1 MIKASI
7 YKPITMLMVILTVVV
22 FGLYTYSMM
31 VVDLMPKFEVPV
43 VTATIIYQGANPE
56 EIESTIIKPL
66 EDQVELVDGID
77 YVQSICLEN
86 YGIIVAMFNMGVNVD
101 VAANDVRSKIDLASV
116 NFPDAVQAPIISKVD
131 INGAAIMAISFTG
144 PLNST
149 ELRQKVED
157 DIEPLFTAVSGVA
170 SVDVFGGTTRQ
181 ISIEVDKD
189 KLKDRNVD
197 IGTIMGLFGQSNIN
211 YPVGEVI
218 GKHKNTSVRTSGKF
232 KNLDEIRDMDIPTA
246 KGVIKLSEIA
256 VVKDT
261 VETVTSMSRFN
272 GQNSVSLDIKKRS
285 DANVVDVSKGVRK
298 RMAEIQKTLPEGFEL
313 HLVYDKSEA
322 VSESIDNV
330 IQNIIIA
337 IGLTSILL
345 LLFLGKFSTMIIA
358 ALTMP
363 ISVIGAFTL
372 MYFAGFGINM
382 MSLMALSSSVGLL
395 VTNSI
400 VVLENINNKL
410 NLGLDPKEAAYKGT
424 SEIMIAIMAS
434 TLTNVCVFVPIAFM
448 KSIAGIFF
456 RTFGLT
462 MVFATFV
469 SLLVTFTLT
478 PLMAAYL
485 FKGKKID
492 ENGNII
498 EGQRSIGEKL
508 FGIFPKVLNGIRFV
522 YLKTLSFCLSVPGV
536 LFQGAALIAGIFFVG
551 FLAKNFLTVEI
562 MPKQDQGMM
571 SVKVEMPVG
580 TNVETADSIARIIES
595 RVKDVPE
602 IVHYSVNVGGTS
614 SNGGAV
620 NQATMRVKL
629 LKDWEKK
636 KMPDWKGGHRGT
648 DQIVDSLRPYL
659 ANIPDAFIS
668 IKSTSA
674 SEMNNNSAG
683 DVVLEVNGLHRDS
696 VIKAAEILLDRVR
709 ETIEGVV
716 DVKMS
721 YEAGKPEIR
730 LIPNRQAIADYGLT
744 LQTVATYNYIAV
756 SGYEAGQYTD
766 DGEEYDVYVR
776 MMEKDRQS
784 HTDIEDLPILTPKG
798 YVSARDLFFIEDGA
812 GPTRIDRKR
821 KRTRVDVS
829 MNLLPGHTTGEIMG
843 KVGKLAESMKEEVPE
858 GITFSFGAQADM
870 QNDMVAEF
878 KVAILMAIILT
889 YILLVA
895 LLESFAQPFVIMTT
909 VPMGAIGVILALV
922 LTGKAL
928 SMIALMAIVM
938 LIGVVVNNA
947 ILLLDEANRLLRSG
961 AMGRRSAIMTA
972 GETKFQP
979 IVLATF
985 ASVVAQLPLAFA
997 LGGNVAAM
1005 TQPMGIASVGGLIV
1019 SAILTMY
1026 LVPTFFW
1033 LPNAI
1038 FHKAKKKAGNI
1049 KKNFQRH
1056 KA

>member
-31 VVDLMPKFEVPV
+31 VVDLMPKFDVPV
-43 VTATIIYQGANPE
+43 VTGTIIYPGANPE
-56 EIESTIIKPL
+56 EIETTIIKPI
-66 EDQVELVDGID
+66 EEQVELVDGID

-86 YGIIVAMFNMGVNVD
+86 YGIVVAMFNMGINVD
-101 VAANDVRSKIDLASV
+101 VAANDVRSKIELAAAD
-116 NFPDAVQAPIISKVD
+116 FPDAVEAPIISKVD

-157 DIEPLFTAVSGVA
+157 EIEPLFTSVPGVA
-170 SVDVFGGTTRQ
+170 SVDLFGGTTRQ
-181 ISIEVDKD
+181 ISIELDKD
-189 KLKDRNVD
+189 KMIDRNVD
-197 IGTIMGLFGQSNIN
+197 IATIMGIFGQANVN
-211 YPVGEVI
+211 NPVGEVI
-218 GKHKNTSVRTSGKF
+218 GKHKNTTVRTAGKF
-232 KNLDEIRDMDIPTA
+232 TSLDEMRDMDIPTA

-256 VVKDT
+256 DVKDT
-261 VETVTSMSRFN
+261 VETITSASRFN
-272 GQNSVSLDIKKRS
+272 GTNSVSLDIKKRS
-285 DANVVDVSKGVRK
+285 DANVVEVSRGVIK
-298 RMAEIQKTLPEGFEL
+298 RMNEIQKTLPEGFEL

-322 VSESIDNV
+322 VNEAIDNV

-337 IGLTSILL
+337 IGLTSVLL

-358 ALTMP
+358 AITMP

-400 VVLENINNKL
+400 VVLENINEKL
-410 NLGLDPKEAAYKGT
+410 KLGLDPKEAAYRGT
-424 SEIMIAIMAS
+424 SEIMVAIMAS

-485 FKGKKID
+485 FKGKKKD

-498 EGQRSIGEKL
+498 EEKP
-508 FGIFPKVLNGIRFV
+508 GIISRILGLFPKALNGIRFV
-522 YLKTLSFCLSVPGV
+522 YLKTLSFCLSIPGV
-536 LFQGAALIAGIFFVG
+536 LFQVVALVAGIFFVG
-551 FLAKNFLTVEI
+551 VLAKNFLTVEV
-562 MPKQDQGMM
+562 MPKQDQGMI
-571 SVKVEMPVG
+571 SVKLEMPVG
-580 TNVETADSIARIIES
+580 TNIETTDSVAHIIES
-595 RVKDVPE
+595 RIKDVPE
-602 IVHYSVNVGGTS
+602 IVHYSMNVGG
-614 SNGGAV
+614 SNGFTTV

-629 LKDWEKK
+629 LKDWE
-636 KMPDWKGGHRGT
+636 GRTRST
-648 DQIVDSLRPYL
+648 DDIVDSLRPYL
-659 ANIPDAFIS
+659 ADIPDAFIS

-674 SEMNNNSAG
+674 SEMSNNSAG
-683 DVVLEVNGLHRDS
+683 DVVLEVSGLHADS
-696 VIKAAEILLDRVR
+696 VVKASEIVMDKIK

-730 LIPNRQAIADYGLT
+730 LIPNRQALADYGVT
-744 LQTVATYNYIAV
+744 LKTVATYNYIAV
-756 SGYEAGQYTD
+756 SGYEAGQFTD

-776 MMEKDRQS
+776 MQEKDRQS
-784 HTDIEDLPILTPKG
+784 HSDIEALPIMTPKG
-798 YVSARDLFFIEDGA
+798 YVNASELFYIEDGA

-821 KRTRVDVS
+821 KMRRVDVS

-843 KVGKLAESMKEEVPE
+843 KVGALAAEMKDQVPE
-858 GITFSFGAQADM
+858 GISFGFGGNADM
-870 QNDMVAEF
+870 QNDMVDEF
-878 KVAILMAIILT
+878 KTAILMAIILT
-889 YILLVA
+889 YILLIA
-895 LLESFAQPFVIMTT
+895 LLESFAQPFIIMTT
-909 VPMGAIGVILALV
+909 IPMGAIGVV
-922 LTGKAL
+922 LSLIFTGKAL

-972 GETKFQP
+972 GKTKFQP

-1038 FHKAKKKAGNI
+1038 TSKVKKAAGKIKAKRNRSKE
-1049 KKNFQRH
+1049 
-1056 KA
+1056 

>member
-31 VVDLMPKFEVPV
+31 VVDLMPKFDVPV
-43 VTATIIYQGANPE
+43 VTATIIYQGASPE
-56 EIESTIIKPL
+56 EIESTIIKPI

-86 YGIIVAMFNMGVNVD
+86 YGILVAMFNMGVNVD

-116 NFPDAVQAPIISKVD
+116 NFPDAVQAPIIAKVD
-131 INGAAIMAISFTG
+131 INGAAIMSISFTG

-181 ISIEVDKD
+181 ISIEIDKD
-189 KLKDRNVD
+189 KMLDRNVD
-197 IGTIMGLFGQSNIN
+197 IATIMGLFGQSNIN
-211 YPVGEVI
+211 FPIGEVI

-232 KNLDEIRDMDIPTA
+232 QTLDEIRNMDIPTA

-261 VETVTSMSRFN
+261 IETITSASRFN

-285 DANVVDVSKGVRK
+285 DANVVKVSEGVIK
-298 RMAEIQKTLPEGFEL
+298 RMNEIQKTLPEGFEL

-337 IGLTSILL
+337 IALTAGLL

-400 VVLENINNKL
+400 VVLENINEKL
-410 NLGLDPKEAAYKGT
+410 KLGLEPKEAAYKGT
-424 SEIMIAIMAS
+424 SEIMVAIMAS

-485 FKGKKID
+485 FKGKKKD
-492 ENGNII
+492 EFGNII
-498 EGQRSIGEKL
+498 EEKPGIIASAL
-508 FGIFPKVLNGIRFV
+508 GIFPKALNGVRFV
-522 YLKTLSFCLSVPGV
+522 YLKTLSFCLSIPGV
-536 LFQGAALIAGIFFVG
+536 IFQVLALVGTIAVVG
-551 FLAKNFLTVEI
+551 FLAKNALTVEI
-562 MPKQDQGMM
+562 MPKQDQGMI
-571 SVKVEMPVG
+571 SVKLEMPVG
-580 TNVETADSIARIIES
+580 TNIETTDSIAQIIES
-595 RVKDVPE
+595 RIKGVPE
-602 IVHYSVNVGGTS
+602 IVHYSMNVGG
-614 SNGGAV
+614 SNGMTTV

-629 LKDWEKK
+629 LKDWE
-636 KMPDWKGGHRGT
+636 GRTRST

-659 ANIPDAFIS
+659 ADIPDAYIS
-668 IKSTSA
+668 IKSASA

-683 DVVLEVNGLHRDS
+683 DVVLEVNGLHADS
-696 VIKAAEILLDRVR
+696 VVKASNLIMDRIKDSISG
-709 ETIEGVV
+709 IV
-716 DVKMS
+716 DLKTS

-730 LIPNRQAIADYGLT
+730 LIPNRQALADYGVT

-756 SGYEAGQYTD
+756 SGYEAGQYTE

-784 HTDIEDLPILTPKG
+784 HTDIENLPIMTPKG
-798 YVSARDLFFIEDGA
+798 YLNASELFYIEDGA

-843 KVGKLAESMKEEVPE
+843 KVGALAESMKSELPE

-878 KVAILMAIILT
+878 KVAIIMAILLT
-889 YILLVA
+889 YILLIA
-895 LLESFAQPFVIMTT
+895 LLESFMQPFIIMMTI
-909 VPMGAIGVILALV
+909 PMGAIGVLLALV
-922 LTGKAL
+922 FTGKAL

-947 ILLLDEANRLLRSG
+947 ILLLDESNRLLRSG
-961 AMGRRSAIMTA
+961 AMGRRSAMMTA
-972 GETKFQP
+972 AKNKFQP

-985 ASVVAQLPLAFA
+985 ASIVAQLPLAFA

-1005 TQPMGIASVGGLIV
+1005 TQPMGIASVGGLLV

-1038 FHKAKKKAGNI
+1038 FHKAKKGASKI
-1049 KKNFQRH
+1049 KKRMNKH
-1056 KA
+1056 ATA

>member
-31 VVDLMPKFEVPV
+31 VVDLMPKFDVPV
-43 VTATIIYQGANPE
+43 VTATIIYQGASPE
-56 EIESTIIKPL
+56 EIESTIIKPI

-86 YGIIVAMFNMGVNVD
+86 YGILVAMFNMGVNVD

-116 NFPDAVQAPIISKVD
+116 NFPDAVQAPIIAKVD
-131 INGAAIMAISFTG
+131 INGAAIMSISFTG

-181 ISIEVDKD
+181 ISIEIDKD
-189 KLKDRNVD
+189 KMLDRNVD
-197 IGTIMGLFGQSNIN
+197 IATIMGLFGQSNIN
-211 YPVGEVI
+211 FPIGEVI

-232 KNLDEIRDMDIPTA
+232 QTLDEIRNMDIPTA

-261 VETVTSMSRFN
+261 IETITSASRFN

-285 DANVVDVSKGVRK
+285 DANVVKVSEGVIK
-298 RMAEIQKTLPEGFEL
+298 RMNEIQKTLPEGFEL

-337 IGLTSILL
+337 IALTAGLL

-400 VVLENINNKL
+400 VVLENINEKL
-410 NLGLDPKEAAYKGT
+410 KLGLEPKEAAYKGT
-424 SEIMIAIMAS
+424 SEILVAIMAS

-485 FKGKKID
+485 FKGKKKD
-492 ENGNII
+492 EFGNII
-498 EGQRSIGEKL
+498 EEKPGIIASAL
-508 FGIFPKVLNGIRFV
+508 GIFPKALNGVRFV
-522 YLKTLSFCLSVPGV
+522 YLKTLSFCLSIPGV
-536 LFQGAALIAGIFFVG
+536 IFQVLALVGTIAVVG
-551 FLAKNFLTVEI
+551 FLAKNALTVEI
-562 MPKQDQGMM
+562 MPKQDQGMI
-571 SVKVEMPVG
+571 SVKLEMPVG
-580 TNVETADSIARIIES
+580 TNIETTDSIAQIIES
-595 RVKDVPE
+595 RIKGVPE
-602 IVHYSVNVGGTS
+602 IVHYSMNVGG
-614 SNGGAV
+614 SNGMTTV

-629 LKDWEKK
+629 LKDWE
-636 KMPDWKGGHRGT
+636 GRTRST

-659 ANIPDAFIS
+659 ADIPDAYIS
-668 IKSTSA
+668 IKSASA

-683 DVVLEVNGLHRDS
+683 DVVLEVNGLHADS
-696 VIKAAEILLDRVR
+696 VVKASNLIMDRIKDSISG
-709 ETIEGVV
+709 IV
-716 DVKMS
+716 DLKTS

-730 LIPNRQAIADYGLT
+730 LIPNRQALADYGVT

-756 SGYEAGQYTD
+756 SGYEAGQYTE

-784 HTDIEDLPILTPKG
+784 HTDIENLPIMTPKG
-798 YVSARDLFFIEDGA
+798 YLNASELFYIEDGA

-843 KVGKLAESMKEEVPE
+843 KVGALAESMKSELPE

-878 KVAILMAIILT
+878 KVAIIMAILLT
-889 YILLVA
+889 YILLIA
-895 LLESFAQPFVIMTT
+895 LLESFAQPFIIMMTI
-909 VPMGAIGVILALV
+909 PMGAIGVLLALV
-922 LTGKAL
+922 FTGKAL

-947 ILLLDEANRLLRSG
+947 ILLLDESNRLLRSG
-961 AMGRRSAIMTA
+961 AMGRRSAMMTA
-972 GETKFQP
+972 AKNKFQP

-985 ASVVAQLPLAFA
+985 ASIVAQLPLAFA

-1005 TQPMGIASVGGLIV
+1005 TQPMGIASVGGLLV

-1038 FHKAKKKAGNI
+1038 FHKAKKGASKI
-1049 KKNFQRH
+1049 RKKMNKH
-1056 KA
+1056 ATA

>member
-31 VVDLMPKFEVPV
+31 VVDLMPKFDVPV
-43 VTATIIYQGANPE
+43 VTGTIIYPGANPE
-56 EIESTIIKPL
+56 EIETTIIKPI
-66 EDQVELVDGID
+66 EEQVELVDGID

-86 YGIIVAMFNMGVNVD
+86 YGIVVAMFNMGINVD
-101 VAANDVRSKIDLASV
+101 VAANDVRSKIELAAAD
-116 NFPDAVQAPIISKVD
+116 FPDAVQAPIISKVD
-131 INGAAIMAISFTG
+131 INGAAIMSISFTG

-157 DIEPLFTAVSGVA
+157 EIEPLFTSVPGVA
-170 SVDVFGGTTRQ
+170 SVDLFGGTTRQ
-181 ISIEVDKD
+181 ISIELDKD
-189 KLKDRNVD
+189 KMIDRNVD
-197 IGTIMGLFGQSNIN
+197 IATIMGIFGQANVNNPI
-211 YPVGEVI
+211 GEVI
-218 GKHKNTSVRTSGKF
+218 GKHKNTTVRTAGKF
-232 KNLDEIRDMDIPTA
+232 TSLDEMRDLDIPTQT
-246 KGVIKLSEIA
+246 GVIKLSEIA
-256 VVKDT
+256 DVKDT
-261 VETVTSMSRFN
+261 IESITSASRFN
-272 GQNSVSLDIKKRS
+272 GTNSVSLDIKKRS
-285 DANVVDVSKGVRK
+285 DANVVEVSRGVLK
-298 RMAEIQKTLPEGFEL
+298 RMAQIQQTLPEGFEL

-322 VSESIDNV
+322 VNEAIDNV
-330 IQNIIIA
+330 IQNIVIA
-337 IGLTSILL
+337 IGLTAGLL
-345 LLFLGKFSTMIIA
+345 LLFLGKFSTMFIA

-400 VVLENINNKL
+400 VVLENINEKL
-410 NLGLDPKEAAYKGT
+410 KLGLDPKEAAYRGT
-424 SEIMIAIMAS
+424 SEIMVAIMAS

-485 FKGKKID
+485 FKGKKKD

-498 EGQRSIGEKL
+498 EEKPSIL
-508 FGIFPKVLNGIRFV
+508 DRILALFPKALNGIRFV

-536 LFQGAALIAGIFFVG
+536 IFQVVALGAGIFFVG
-551 FLAKNFLTVEI
+551 VLAKNFLTVEV
-562 MPKQDQGMM
+562 MPKQDQGMI
-571 SVKVEMPVG
+571 SVKLEMPVG
-580 TNVETADSIARIIES
+580 TNIETTDSVARIIEE
-595 RVKDVPE
+595 RVKGVPE
-602 IVHYSVNVGGTS
+602 IVHYSMNVGG
-614 SNGGAV
+614 SNGFTTV

-629 LKDWEKK
+629 LKDWE
-636 KMPDWKGGHRGT
+636 GRTRST

-674 SEMNNNSAG
+674 SEMQNNSAG
-683 DVVLEVNGLHRDS
+683 DVVLEVSGLHADS
-696 VIKAAEILLDRVR
+696 VVKASEIVMDKIK

-730 LIPNRQAIADYGLT
+730 LLPNRQALADYGIT
-744 LQTVATYNYIAV
+744 LKTAANYNYIAV

-784 HTDIEDLPILTPKG
+784 HVDIENLPILTPKG
-798 YVSARDLFFIEDGA
+798 YVNANELFFIEDGA

-821 KRTRVDVS
+821 KMRRVDVS

-843 KVGKLAESMKEEVPE
+843 KVGALAAEMKDQVPE
-858 GITFSFGAQADM
+858 GISFGFGGNADM
-870 QNDMVAEF
+870 QNDMVDEF
-878 KVAILMAIILT
+878 KTAILMAIILT
-889 YILLVA
+889 YILLIA
-895 LLESFAQPFVIMTT
+895 LLESFAQPFIIMTT
-909 VPMGAIGVILALV
+909 IPMGAIGVILSLIV
-922 LTGKAL
+922 TGKAL

>member
-31 VVDLMPKFEVPV
+31 VVDLMPKFDVPV
-43 VTATIIYQGANPE
+43 VTGTIIYPGANPE
-56 EIESTIIKPL
+56 EIETTIIKPI
-66 EDQVELVDGID
+66 EEQVELVDGID

-86 YGIIVAMFNMGVNVD
+86 YGIVVAMFNMGINVD
-101 VAANDVRSKIDLASV
+101 VAANDVRSKIELAAAD
-116 NFPDAVQAPIISKVD
+116 FPDAVEAPIISKVD

-157 DIEPLFTAVSGVA
+157 EIEPLFTSVPGVA
-170 SVDVFGGTTRQ
+170 SVDLFGGTTRQ
-181 ISIEVDKD
+181 ISIELDKD
-189 KLKDRNVD
+189 KMIDRNVD
-197 IGTIMGLFGQSNIN
+197 IATIMGIFGQANVN
-211 YPVGEVI
+211 NPVGEVI
-218 GKHKNTSVRTSGKF
+218 GKHKNTTVRTAGKF
-232 KNLDEIRDMDIPTA
+232 TSLDEMRDMDIPTA

-256 VVKDT
+256 NVKDT
-261 VETVTSMSRFN
+261 VETITSASRFN
-272 GQNSVSLDIKKRS
+272 GTNSVSLDIKKRS
-285 DANVVDVSKGVRK
+285 DANVVEVSRGVIK
-298 RMAEIQKTLPEGFEL
+298 RMNEIQKTLPEGFEL

-322 VSESIDNV
+322 VNEAIDNV

-337 IGLTSILL
+337 IGLTSVLL

-358 ALTMP
+358 AITMP

-400 VVLENINNKL
+400 VVLENINEKL
-410 NLGLDPKEAAYKGT
+410 KLGLDPKEAAYRGT
-424 SEIMIAIMAS
+424 SEIMVAIMAS

-485 FKGKKID
+485 FKGKKKD

-498 EGQRSIGEKL
+498 EEKP
-508 FGIFPKVLNGIRFV
+508 GIISRILGLFPKALNGIRFV
-522 YLKTLSFCLSVPGV
+522 YLKTLSFCLSIPGV
-536 LFQGAALIAGIFFVG
+536 LFQVVALVAGIFFVG
-551 FLAKNFLTVEI
+551 VLAKNFLTVEV
-562 MPKQDQGMM
+562 MPKQDQGMI
-571 SVKVEMPVG
+571 SVKLEMPVG
-580 TNVETADSIARIIES
+580 TNIETTDSVAHIIES
-595 RVKDVPE
+595 RIKDVPE
-602 IVHYSVNVGGTS
+602 IVHYSMNVGG
-614 SNGGAV
+614 SNGFTTV

-629 LKDWEKK
+629 LKDWE
-636 KMPDWKGGHRGT
+636 GRTRST
-648 DQIVDSLRPYL
+648 DDIVDSLRPYL
-659 ANIPDAFIS
+659 ADIPDAFIS

-674 SEMNNNSAG
+674 SEMQNNSAG
-683 DVVLEVNGLHRDS
+683 DVVLEVSGLHADS
-696 VIKAAEILLDRVR
+696 VVKASEIVMDKIK

-730 LIPNRQAIADYGLT
+730 LIPNRQALADYGVT
-744 LQTVATYNYIAV
+744 LKTVATYNYIAV
-756 SGYEAGQYTD
+756 SGYEAGQFTD

-776 MMEKDRQS
+776 MQEKDRQS
-784 HTDIEDLPILTPKG
+784 HSDIEALPIMTPKG
-798 YVSARDLFFIEDGA
+798 YVNASELFYIEDGA

-821 KRTRVDVS
+821 KMRRVDVS

-843 KVGKLAESMKEEVPE
+843 KIGKLTAEMKDQVPD
-858 GITFSFGAQADM
+858 GITFGFGGNADM
-870 QNDMVAEF
+870 QNDMVDEF
-878 KVAILMAIILT
+878 KTAILMAIILT
-889 YILLVA
+889 YILLIA
-895 LLESFAQPFVIMTT
+895 LLESFAQPFIIMTT
-909 VPMGAIGVILALV
+909 IPMGAIGVV
-922 LTGKAL
+922 LSLIFTGKAL

-972 GETKFQP
+972 GKTKFQP

-1038 FHKAKKKAGNI
+1038 TSKVKKAAGKI
-1049 KKNFQRH
+1049 KEKRNRS
-1056 KA
+1056 KE

>member
-31 VVDLMPKFEVPV
+31 VVDLMPKFDVPV

-56 EIESTIIKPL
+56 EIESTIIKPI

-86 YGIIVAMFNMGVNVD
+86 YGILVAMFNMGINVD

-116 NFPDAVQAPIISKVD
+116 NFPDAVQAPIIAKVD
-131 INGAAIMAISFTG
+131 INGAAIMSISFTG

-181 ISIEVDKD
+181 ISIELDKD
-189 KLKDRNVD
+189 KMLDRNVD
-197 IGTIMGLFGQSNIN
+197 IATIMGLFGQSNIN

-232 KNLDEIRDMDIPTA
+232 QSLDEIRNMDIPTA
-246 KGVIKLSEIA
+246 RGVIKLSEIA

-261 VETVTSMSRFN
+261 IETITSASRFN
-272 GQNSVSLDIKKRS
+272 GVNSVSLDIKKRS
-285 DANVVDVSKGVRK
+285 DANVVKVSEGVIK
-298 RMAEIQKTLPEGFEL
+298 RMNEIQKTLPEGFEL

-322 VSESIDNV
+322 VNESIQNV

-337 IGLTSILL
+337 ICLTAGLL
-345 LLFLGKFSTMIIA
+345 LLFLGKFSTMLIA

-400 VVLENINNKL
+400 VVLENINEKL
-410 NLGLDPKEAAYKGT
+410 KLGLDPKDAALKGT
-424 SEIMIAIMAS
+424 SEIMVAIMAS

-485 FKGKKID
+485 FKGVKKD

-498 EGQRSIGEKL
+498 EGHRSIGEKI
-508 FGIFPKVLNGIRFV
+508 FGIFPAFLNGVRFV
-522 YLKTLSFCLSVPGV
+522 YLKTLSFCLSIPGV
-536 LFQGAALIAGIFFVG
+536 IFQVAALVGTIMFVG

-562 MPKQDQGMM
+562 MPKQDQGMI
-571 SVKVEMPVG
+571 SVKLEMPVG
-580 TNVETADSIARIIES
+580 TNIETTDSVARIIES
-595 RVKDVPE
+595 RIKGVPE
-602 IVHYSVNVGGTS
+602 IVHYSMNVGG
-614 SNGGAV
+614 SNGFTTV

-629 LKDWEKK
+629 LKDWE
-636 KMPDWKGGHRGT
+636 GRTRST

-659 ANIPDAFIS
+659 ADIPDAYIS
-668 IKSTSA
+668 IKSASA

-683 DVVLEVNGLHRDS
+683 DVVLEVNGLHADS
-696 VIKAAEILLDRVR
+696 VIKASQLVMDRIKDN
-709 ETIEGVV
+709 IEGIV
-716 DVKMS
+716 DLKTS

-730 LIPNRQAIADYGLT
+730 LVPNRQALADYGVT

-756 SGYEAGQYTD
+756 SGYEAGQYTE

-776 MMEKDRQS
+776 MMGKDRQS
-784 HTDIEDLPILTPKG
+784 HTDIENLPILTPKG
-798 YVSARDLFFIEDGA
+798 YLNASELFYIEDGA

-829 MNLLPGHTTGEIMG
+829 MNLLPGHTTGEVMG
-843 KVGKLAESMKEEVPE
+843 KVGALAESMKGELPE
-858 GITFSFGAQADM
+858 GISFSFGAQADM

-878 KVAILMAIILT
+878 KTAIVMAILLT
-889 YILLVA
+889 YILLIA
-895 LLESFAQPFVIMTT
+895 LLESFAQPFIIMTT
-909 VPMGAIGVILALV
+909 IPMGAIGVLLSLV
-922 LTGKAL
+922 FTGKAL

-961 AMGRRSAIMTA
+961 SMGRRSAIMTA
-972 GETKFQP
+972 ARTKFQP
-979 IVLATF
+979 IVLATV

-1038 FHKAKKKAGNI
+1038 FHKAKKGVNKIKA
-1049 KKNFQRH
+1049 KRAAKTLQV
-1056 KA
+1056 

>member
-1 MIKASI
+1 
-7 YKPITMLMVILTVVV
+7 
-22 FGLYTYSMM
+22 
-31 VVDLMPKFEVPV
+31 
-43 VTATIIYQGANPE
+43 
-56 EIESTIIKPL
+56 
-66 EDQVELVDGID
+66 
-77 YVQSICLEN
+77 
-86 YGIIVAMFNMGVNVD
+86 
-101 VAANDVRSKIDLASV
+101 
-116 NFPDAVQAPIISKVD
+116 
-131 INGAAIMAISFTG
+131 
-144 PLNST
+144 
-149 ELRQKVED
+149 
-157 DIEPLFTAVSGVA
+157 
-170 SVDVFGGTTRQ
+170 
-181 ISIEVDKD
+181 
-189 KLKDRNVD
+189 
-197 IGTIMGLFGQSNIN
+197 
-211 YPVGEVI
+211 
-218 GKHKNTSVRTSGKF
+218 
-232 KNLDEIRDMDIPTA
+232 
-246 KGVIKLSEIA
+246 
-256 VVKDT
+256 
-261 VETVTSMSRFN
+261 
-272 GQNSVSLDIKKRS
+272 
-285 DANVVDVSKGVRK
+285 
-298 RMAEIQKTLPEGFEL
+298 
-313 HLVYDKSEA
+313 
-322 VSESIDNV
+322 
-330 IQNIIIA
+330 
-337 IGLTSILL
+337 
-345 LLFLGKFSTMIIA
+345 LFLGKFSTMIIA
-358 ALTMP
+358 AITMP

-424 SEIMIAIMAS
+424 SEIMVAIMAS

-492 ENGNII
+492 ENGNVI
-498 EGQRSIGEKL
+498 EGQRTIGEKI
-508 FGIFPKVLNGIRFV
+508 FGIFPKALNGIRFV

-536 LFQGAALIAGIFFVG
+536 LFQVAALVATIFFVG
-551 FLAKNFLTVEI
+551 AMAKNYLTVEV
-562 MPKQDQGMM
+562 MPKQDQGMIQ
-571 SVKVEMPVG
+571 VKLEMPVG
-580 TNVETADSIARIIES
+580 TNIETTDSIAHIIES
-595 RVKDVPE
+595 RIKDVPE
-602 IVHYSVNVGGTS
+602 IVHYSMNVGG
-614 SNGGAV
+614 SNGMTTT

-636 KMPDWKGGHRGT
+636 KMPDWKGGHRST
-648 DQIVDSLRPYL
+648 DEIVDSLRPYL
-659 ANIPDAFIS
+659 ADIPDAFIS

-674 SEMNNNSAG
+674 SETNNNSAG
-683 DVVLEVNGLHRDS
+683 DVVLEVSGLHKDS
-696 VIKAAEILLDRVR
+696 VVKAAEIVMDRIK
-709 ETIEGVV
+709 ETIDGIV

-730 LIPNRQAIADYGLT
+730 MIPNRQALADYGVT
-744 LQTVATYNYIAV
+744 LQTIATYNYIAV
-756 SGYEAGQYTD
+756 SGYEAGQYTEN
-766 DGEEYDVYVR
+766 GEEYDVYVR

-784 HTDIEDLPILTPKG
+784 HGDIEALPIMTQKG
-798 YVSARDLFFIEDGA
+798 YVNANELFFIEDGA

-843 KVGKLAESMKEEVPE
+843 KVGKLAESMKDEVPE
-858 GITFSFGAQADM
+858 GISFGFGGNADM

-878 KVAILMAIILT
+878 KTAILMAIILT
-889 YILLVA
+889 YILLIA

-909 VPMGAIGVILALV
+909 IPMGAIGVILSLI

-961 AMGRRSAIMTA
+961 AMGRRAAILTA
-972 GETKFQP
+972 GKTKFQP

-1019 SAILTMY
+1019 SAVLTMY

>member
-31 VVDLMPKFEVPV
+31 VVDLMPKFDVPV

-56 EIESTIIKPL
+56 EIESTIIKPI

-86 YGIIVAMFNMGVNVD
+86 YGILVAMFNMGVNVD

-116 NFPDAVQAPIISKVD
+116 NFPDAVQAPIIAKVD
-131 INGAAIMAISFTG
+131 INGAAIMSISFTG

-181 ISIEVDKD
+181 ISIEIDKD
-189 KLKDRNVD
+189 KMLDRNVD
-197 IGTIMGLFGQSNIN
+197 IATIMGLFGQSNIN
-211 YPVGEVI
+211 FPIGEVI

-232 KNLDEIRDMDIPTA
+232 QTLDEIRNMDIPTA

-261 VETVTSMSRFN
+261 IETITSASRFN

-285 DANVVDVSKGVRK
+285 DANVVKVSEGVIK
-298 RMAEIQKTLPEGFEL
+298 RMNEIQKTLPEGFEL

-337 IGLTSILL
+337 IALTAGLL

-400 VVLENINNKL
+400 VVLENINEKL
-410 NLGLDPKEAAYKGT
+410 KLGLEPKEAAYKGT
-424 SEIMIAIMAS
+424 SEIMVAIMAS

-485 FKGKKID
+485 FKGKKKD
-492 ENGNII
+492 EFGNII
-498 EGQRSIGEKL
+498 EEKPGIIASAL
-508 FGIFPKVLNGIRFV
+508 GIFPKILNGVRFV
-522 YLKTLSFCLSVPGV
+522 YLKTLSFCLSIPGV
-536 LFQGAALIAGIFFVG
+536 IFQVLALMGTIAVVG
-551 FLAKNFLTVEI
+551 FLAKNALTVEI
-562 MPKQDQGMM
+562 MPKQDQGMI
-571 SVKVEMPVG
+571 SVKLEMPVG
-580 TNVETADSIARIIES
+580 TNIETTDSIAQIIES
-595 RVKDVPE
+595 RIKGVPE
-602 IVHYSVNVGGTS
+602 IVHYSMNVGG
-614 SNGGAV
+614 SNGMTTV

-629 LKDWEKK
+629 LKDWE
-636 KMPDWKGGHRGT
+636 GRTRST

-659 ANIPDAFIS
+659 ADIPDAYIS
-668 IKSTSA
+668 IKSASA

-683 DVVLEVNGLHRDS
+683 DVVLEVNGLHADS
-696 VIKAAEILLDRVR
+696 VVKASNLIMDRIKDSISG
-709 ETIEGVV
+709 IV
-716 DVKMS
+716 DLKTS

-730 LIPNRQAIADYGLT
+730 LIPNRQALADYGVT

-756 SGYEAGQYTD
+756 SGYEAGQYTE

-784 HTDIEDLPILTPKG
+784 HTDIENLPIMTPKG
-798 YVSARDLFFIEDGA
+798 YLNASELFYIEDGA

-843 KVGKLAESMKEEVPE
+843 KVGALAESMKSELPE

-870 QNDMVAEF
+870 QNDMVDEF
-878 KVAILMAIILT
+878 KVAIIMAILLT
-889 YILLVA
+889 YILLIA
-895 LLESFAQPFVIMTT
+895 LLESFMQPFIIMMTI
-909 VPMGAIGVILALV
+909 PMGAIGVLLALV
-922 LTGKAL
+922 FTGKAL

-947 ILLLDEANRLLRSG
+947 ILLLDESNRLLRSG
-961 AMGRRSAIMTA
+961 AMGRRSAMMTA
-972 GETKFQP
+972 AKNKFQP

-985 ASVVAQLPLAFA
+985 ASIVAQLPLAFA

-1005 TQPMGIASVGGLIV
+1005 TQPMGIASVGGLLV

-1038 FHKAKKKAGNI
+1038 FHKAKKGASKI
-1049 KKNFQRH
+1049 KKKMNKH
-1056 KA
+1056 ATA

>member
-31 VVDLMPKFEVPV
+31 VVDLMPKFDVPV
-43 VTATIIYQGANPE
+43 VTGTIVYPGANPE
-56 EIESTIIKPL
+56 EIETTIIKPI
-66 EDQVELVDGID
+66 EEQVELVDGID

-86 YGIIVAMFNMGVNVD
+86 YGIVVAMFNMGINVD
-101 VAANDVRSKIDLASV
+101 VAANDVRSKIELAAAD
-116 NFPDAVQAPIISKVD
+116 FPDAVEAPIISKVD

-157 DIEPLFTAVSGVA
+157 EIEPLFTSVPGVA
-170 SVDVFGGTTRQ
+170 SVDLFGGTTRQ
-181 ISIEVDKD
+181 ISIELDKD
-189 KLKDRNVD
+189 KMIDRNVD
-197 IGTIMGLFGQSNIN
+197 IATIMGIFGQANVN
-211 YPVGEVI
+211 NPVGEVI
-218 GKHKNTSVRTSGKF
+218 GKHKNTTVRTAGKF
-232 KNLDEIRDMDIPTA
+232 TSLDEMRDMDIPTA

-256 VVKDT
+256 DVKDT
-261 VETVTSMSRFN
+261 VETITSASRFN
-272 GQNSVSLDIKKRS
+272 GTNSVSLDIKKRS
-285 DANVVDVSKGVRK
+285 DANVVEVSKGVIK
-298 RMAEIQKTLPEGFEL
+298 RMNEIQKTLPEGFEL

-322 VSESIDNV
+322 VNEAIDNV

-358 ALTMP
+358 AITMP

-400 VVLENINNKL
+400 VVLENINEKL
-410 NLGLDPKEAAYKGT
+410 KLGLDPKEAAYRGT
-424 SEIMIAIMAS
+424 SEIMVAIMAS

-485 FKGKKID
+485 FKGKKKD

-498 EGQRSIGEKL
+498 EEKP
-508 FGIFPKVLNGIRFV
+508 GIISRILGLFPKLLNGIRFI
-522 YLKTLSFCLSVPGV
+522 YLKTLSFCLSIPGV
-536 LFQGAALIAGIFFVG
+536 LFQVVALVAGIFFVG
-551 FLAKNFLTVEI
+551 ILAKNFLTVEV
-562 MPKQDQGMM
+562 MPKQDQGMI
-571 SVKVEMPVG
+571 SVKLEMPVG
-580 TNVETADSIARIIES
+580 TNIETTDSVARIIES
-595 RVKDVPE
+595 RIKDVPE
-602 IVHYSVNVGGTS
+602 IVHYSMNVGG
-614 SNGGAV
+614 SNGFTTV

-629 LKDWEKK
+629 LKDWE
-636 KMPDWKGGHRGT
+636 GRTRST

-659 ANIPDAFIS
+659 ADIPDAFIS

-674 SEMNNNSAG
+674 SEMSNNSAG
-683 DVVLEVNGLHRDS
+683 DVVLEVSGLHADS
-696 VIKAAEILLDRVR
+696 VVKASEIVMDKIKESIDG
-709 ETIEGVV
+709 IV

-730 LIPNRQAIADYGLT
+730 LIPNRQALADYGVT
-744 LQTVATYNYIAV
+744 LKTVATYNYIAV
-756 SGYEAGQYTD
+756 SGYEAGQFTD
-766 DGEEYDVYVR
+766 NGEEYDVYVR
-776 MMEKDRQS
+776 MQEKDRQS
-784 HTDIEDLPILTPKG
+784 HGDIEALPIMTPKG
-798 YVSARDLFFIEDGA
+798 YVNASELFYIEDGA

-821 KRTRVDVS
+821 KMRRVDVS

-843 KVGKLAESMKEEVPE
+843 KVGALAAEMKDQVPE
-858 GITFSFGAQADM
+858 GISFGFGGNADM
-870 QNDMVAEF
+870 QNEMVDEF
-878 KVAILMAIILT
+878 KAAILMAIILT
-889 YILLVA
+889 YILLIA
-895 LLESFAQPFVIMTT
+895 LLESFAQPFIIMTT
-909 VPMGAIGVILALV
+909 IPMGAIGVV
-922 LTGKAL
+922 LSLIFTGKAL

-972 GETKFQP
+972 GKTKFQP

-1038 FHKAKKKAGNI
+1038 TSKVKSKANKIIAKRRRSKE
-1049 KKNFQRH
+1049 
-1056 KA
+1056 

>member
-31 VVDLMPKFEVPV
+31 VVDLMPKFDVPV

-56 EIESTIIKPL
+56 EIESTIIKPI

-86 YGIIVAMFNMGVNVD
+86 YGILVAMFNMGVNVD

-116 NFPDAVQAPIISKVD
+116 NFPDAVQAPIIAKVD
-131 INGAAIMAISFTG
+131 INGAAIMSISFTG

-181 ISIEVDKD
+181 ISIELDKD
-189 KLKDRNVD
+189 KMLDRNVD
-197 IGTIMGLFGQSNIN
+197 IATIMGLFGQSNIN

-232 KNLDEIRDMDIPTA
+232 QSLDEIRNMDIPTA
-246 KGVIKLSEIA
+246 RGVIKLSEIA

-261 VETVTSMSRFN
+261 IETITSASRFN
-272 GQNSVSLDIKKRS
+272 GVNSVSLDIKKRS
-285 DANVVDVSKGVRK
+285 DANVVKVSEGVIK
-298 RMAEIQKTLPEGFEL
+298 RMNEIQKTLPEGFEL

-322 VSESIDNV
+322 VNESIQNV

-337 IGLTSILL
+337 ICLTAGLL
-345 LLFLGKFSTMIIA
+345 LLFLGKFSTMLIA

-400 VVLENINNKL
+400 VVLENINEKL
-410 NLGLDPKEAAYKGT
+410 KLGLDPKDAALKGT
-424 SEIMIAIMAS
+424 SEIMVAIMAS

-485 FKGKKID
+485 FKGVKKD

-498 EGQRSIGEKL
+498 EGHRSIGEKI
-508 FGIFPKVLNGIRFV
+508 FGIFPAFLNGVRFV
-522 YLKTLSFCLSVPGV
+522 YLKTLSFCLSIPGV
-536 LFQGAALIAGIFFVG
+536 IFQVAALVGTIMFVG

-562 MPKQDQGMM
+562 MPKQDQGMI
-571 SVKVEMPVG
+571 SVKLEMPVG
-580 TNVETADSIARIIES
+580 TNIETTDSVARIIES
-595 RVKDVPE
+595 RIKGVPE
-602 IVHYSVNVGGTS
+602 IVHYSMNVGG
-614 SNGGAV
+614 SNGFTTV

-629 LKDWEKK
+629 LKDWE
-636 KMPDWKGGHRGT
+636 GRTRST

-659 ANIPDAFIS
+659 ADIPDAYIS
-668 IKSTSA
+668 IKSASA

-683 DVVLEVNGLHRDS
+683 DVVLEVNGLHADS
-696 VIKAAEILLDRVR
+696 VIKASQLVMDRIKDEIDG
-709 ETIEGVV
+709 IV
-716 DVKMS
+716 DLKTS

-730 LIPNRQAIADYGLT
+730 LVPNRQALADYGVT

-756 SGYEAGQYTD
+756 SGYEAGQYTE

-784 HTDIEDLPILTPKG
+784 HTDIENLPILTPKG
-798 YVSARDLFFIEDGA
+798 YLNASELFYIEDGA

-829 MNLLPGHTTGEIMG
+829 MNLLPGHTTGEVMG
-843 KVGKLAESMKEEVPE
+843 KVGALAESMKGELPE
-858 GITFSFGAQADM
+858 GISFSFGAQADM

-878 KVAILMAIILT
+878 KTAILMAIILT
-889 YILLVA
+889 YILLIA
-895 LLESFAQPFVIMTT
+895 LLESFAQPFIIMTT
-909 VPMGAIGVILALV
+909 IPMGAIGVLLSLV
-922 LTGKAL
+922 FTGKAL

-961 AMGRRSAIMTA
+961 SMGRRSAIMTA
-972 GETKFQP
+972 AKTKFQP
-979 IVLATF
+979 IVLATV

-1033 LPNAI
+1033 LPNAL
-1038 FHKAKKKAGNI
+1038 FHKAGKGIKKIKKKMS
-1049 KKNFQRH
+1049 KN
-1056 KA
+1056 

>member
-1 MIKASI
+1 M
-7 YKPITMLMVILTVVV
+7 
-22 FGLYTYSMM
+22 
-31 VVDLMPKFEVPV
+31 
-43 VTATIIYQGANPE
+43 
-56 EIESTIIKPL
+56 
-66 EDQVELVDGID
+66 
-77 YVQSICLEN
+77 
-86 YGIIVAMFNMGVNVD
+86 
-101 VAANDVRSKIDLASV
+101 
-116 NFPDAVQAPIISKVD
+116 
-131 INGAAIMAISFTG
+131 
-144 PLNST
+144 
-149 ELRQKVED
+149 ED

-170 SVDVFGGTTRQ
+170 SVDIFGGTTRQ
-181 ISIEVDKD
+181 ISIEIDKD
-189 KLKDRNVD
+189 KMLDRNVD
-197 IGTIMGLFGQSNIN
+197 IATIMGLFGQSNVNFPI
-211 YPVGEVI
+211 GEVI

-232 KNLDEIRDMDIPTA
+232 QNLDEIRNMDIPTA

-261 VETVTSMSRFN
+261 IETITSASRFN
-272 GQNSVSLDIKKRS
+272 GVNSVSLDIKKRS
-285 DANVVDVSKGVRK
+285 DANVVKVSEGVIK
-298 RMAEIQKTLPEGFEL
+298 RMNEIQKTLPEGFEL

-337 IGLTSILL
+337 IALTAGLL
-345 LLFLGKFSTMIIA
+345 LLFLGKFSTMLIA

-400 VVLENINNKL
+400 VVLENINEKL
-410 NLGLDPKEAAYKGT
+410 KLGLEPKEAAYKGT
-424 SEIMIAIMAS
+424 SEIMVAIMAS

-485 FKGKKID
+485 FKGKKKD
-492 ENGNII
+492 EFGNII
-498 EGQRSIGEKL
+498 EEKPGIIASAL
-508 FGIFPKVLNGIRFV
+508 GIFPKILNGIRFI
-522 YLKTLSFCLSVPGV
+522 YLKTLSFCLSIPGV
-536 LFQGAALIAGIFFVG
+536 IFQVLALMGTIAVVG
-551 FLAKNFLTVEI
+551 FLAKNALTVEI
-562 MPKQDQGMM
+562 MPKQDQGMI
-571 SVKVEMPVG
+571 SVKLEMPVG
-580 TNVETADSIARIIES
+580 TNIETTDSIAQIIES
-595 RVKDVPE
+595 RIKGVPE
-602 IVHYSVNVGGTS
+602 IVHYSMNVGG
-614 SNGGAV
+614 SNGFTTV

-629 LKDWEKK
+629 LKDWE
-636 KMPDWKGGHRGT
+636 GRTRST

-659 ANIPDAFIS
+659 ADIPDAYIS
-668 IKSTSA
+668 IKSASA

-683 DVVLEVNGLHRDS
+683 DVVLEVNGLHADS
-696 VIKAAEILLDRVR
+696 VVKASNLIMDRIKDSISG
-709 ETIEGVV
+709 IV
-716 DVKMS
+716 DLKTS

-730 LIPNRQAIADYGLT
+730 LSPNRQALADYGVT

-756 SGYEAGQYTD
+756 SGYEAGQYTE

-784 HTDIEDLPILTPKG
+784 HTDIENLPIMTPKG
-798 YVSARDLFFIEDGA
+798 YLNASELFYIEDGA

-843 KVGKLAESMKEEVPE
+843 KVGALAASMKDELPE

-878 KVAILMAIILT
+878 KVAIVMAILLT
-889 YILLVA
+889 YILLIA
-895 LLESFAQPFVIMTT
+895 LLESFMQPFIIMMTI
-909 VPMGAIGVILALV
+909 PMGAIGVLLSLV
-922 LTGKAL
+922 FTGKAL

-947 ILLLDEANRLLRSG
+947 ILLLDESNRLLRSG
-961 AMGRRSAIMTA
+961 AMGRRSAMMTA
-972 GETKFQP
+972 AKNKFQP

-985 ASVVAQLPLAFA
+985 ASIVAQLPLAFA

-1005 TQPMGIASVGGLIV
+1005 TQPMGIASVGGLLV

-1038 FHKAKKKAGNI
+1038 FHKAKKGASKI
-1049 KKNFQRH
+1049 KKKMNKH
-1056 KA
+1056 ATA

>member
-31 VVDLMPKFEVPV
+31 VVDLMPKFDVPV
-43 VTATIIYQGANPE
+43 VTATIIYQGASPE
-56 EIESTIIKPL
+56 EIESTIIKPI

-86 YGIIVAMFNMGVNVD
+86 YGILVAMFNMGVNVD

-116 NFPDAVQAPIISKVD
+116 NFPDAVQAPIIAKVD
-131 INGAAIMAISFTG
+131 INGAAIMSISFTG

-181 ISIEVDKD
+181 ISIEIDKD
-189 KLKDRNVD
+189 KMLDRNVD
-197 IGTIMGLFGQSNIN
+197 IATIMGLFGQSNVNFPI
-211 YPVGEVI
+211 GEVI

-232 KNLDEIRDMDIPTA
+232 QTLDEIRNMDIPTA

-261 VETVTSMSRFN
+261 IETITSASRFN

-285 DANVVDVSKGVRK
+285 DANVVKVSEGVIK
-298 RMAEIQKTLPEGFEL
+298 RMNEIQKTLPEGFEL

-337 IGLTSILL
+337 IALTAGLL

-400 VVLENINNKL
+400 VVLENINEKL
-410 NLGLDPKEAAYKGT
+410 KLGLEPKEAAYKGT
-424 SEIMIAIMAS
+424 SEIMVAIMAS

-485 FKGKKID
+485 FKGKKKD
-492 ENGNII
+492 EFGNII
-498 EGQRSIGEKL
+498 EEKPGIIASAL
-508 FGIFPKVLNGIRFV
+508 GIFPKALNGVRFV
-522 YLKTLSFCLSVPGV
+522 YLKTLSFCLSIPGV
-536 LFQGAALIAGIFFVG
+536 IFQVLALVGTIAVVG
-551 FLAKNFLTVEI
+551 FLAKNALTVEI
-562 MPKQDQGMM
+562 MPKQDQGMI
-571 SVKVEMPVG
+571 SVKLEMPVG
-580 TNVETADSIARIIES
+580 TNIETTDSIAQIIES
-595 RVKDVPE
+595 RIKGVPE
-602 IVHYSVNVGGTS
+602 IVHYSMNVGG
-614 SNGGAV
+614 SNGMTTV

-629 LKDWEKK
+629 LKDWE
-636 KMPDWKGGHRGT
+636 GRTRST

-659 ANIPDAFIS
+659 ADIPDAYIS
-668 IKSTSA
+668 IKSASA

-683 DVVLEVNGLHRDS
+683 DVVLEVNGLHADS
-696 VIKAAEILLDRVR
+696 VVKASNLIMDRIKDSISG
-709 ETIEGVV
+709 IV
-716 DVKMS
+716 DLKTS

-730 LIPNRQAIADYGLT
+730 LIPNRQALADYGVT

-756 SGYEAGQYTD
+756 SGYEAGQYTE

-784 HTDIEDLPILTPKG
+784 HTDIENLPIMTPKG
-798 YVSARDLFFIEDGA
+798 YLNASELFYIEDGA

-843 KVGKLAESMKEEVPE
+843 KVGALAESMKSELPE

-878 KVAILMAIILT
+878 KVAIIMAILLT
-889 YILLVA
+889 YILLIA
-895 LLESFAQPFVIMTT
+895 LLESFAQPFIIMMTI
-909 VPMGAIGVILALV
+909 PMGAIGVLLALV
-922 LTGKAL
+922 FTGKAL

-947 ILLLDEANRLLRSG
+947 ILLLDESNRLLRSG
-961 AMGRRSAIMTA
+961 AMGRRSAMMTA
-972 GETKFQP
+972 AKNKFQP

-985 ASVVAQLPLAFA
+985 ASIVAQLPLAFA

-1005 TQPMGIASVGGLIV
+1005 TQPMGIASVGGLLV

-1038 FHKAKKKAGNI
+1038 FHKAKKGASKI
-1049 KKNFQRH
+1049 RKKMNKH
-1056 KA
+1056 ATA

>member
-1 MIKASI
+1 
-7 YKPITMLMVILTVVV
+7 
-22 FGLYTYSMM
+22 
-31 VVDLMPKFEVPV
+31 
-43 VTATIIYQGANPE
+43 
-56 EIESTIIKPL
+56 
-66 EDQVELVDGID
+66 
-77 YVQSICLEN
+77 
-86 YGIIVAMFNMGVNVD
+86 MFNMGVNVD

-116 NFPDAVQAPIISKVD
+116 NFPDAVQAPIIAKVD
-131 INGAAIMAISFTG
+131 INGAAIMSISFTG

-181 ISIEVDKD
+181 ISIEIDKD
-189 KLKDRNVD
+189 KMLDRNVD
-197 IGTIMGLFGQSNIN
+197 IATIMGLFGQSNVNFPI
-211 YPVGEVI
+211 GEVI

-232 KNLDEIRDMDIPTA
+232 QTLDEIRKMDIPTA

-261 VETVTSMSRFN
+261 IETITSASRFN

-285 DANVVDVSKGVRK
+285 DANVVKVSEGVIK
-298 RMAEIQKTLPEGFEL
+298 RMNEIQKTLPEGFEL

-337 IGLTSILL
+337 IALTAGLL

-400 VVLENINNKL
+400 VVLENINEKL
-410 NLGLDPKEAAYKGT
+410 KLGLEPKEAAYKGT
-424 SEIMIAIMAS
+424 SEIMVAIMAS

-485 FKGKKID
+485 FKGKKKD
-492 ENGNII
+492 EFGNII
-498 EGQRSIGEKL
+498 EEKPGIIASAL
-508 FGIFPKVLNGIRFV
+508 GIFPKALNGVRFV
-522 YLKTLSFCLSVPGV
+522 YLKTLSFCLSIPGV
-536 LFQGAALIAGIFFVG
+536 IFQVLALVGTIAVVG
-551 FLAKNFLTVEI
+551 FLAKNALTVEI
-562 MPKQDQGMM
+562 MPKQDQGMI
-571 SVKVEMPVG
+571 SVKLEMPVG
-580 TNVETADSIARIIES
+580 TNIETTDSIAQIIES
-595 RVKDVPE
+595 RIKGVPE
-602 IVHYSVNVGGTS
+602 IVHYSMNVGG
-614 SNGGAV
+614 SNGMTTV

-629 LKDWEKK
+629 LKDWE
-636 KMPDWKGGHRGT
+636 GRTRST

-659 ANIPDAFIS
+659 ADIPDAYIS
-668 IKSTSA
+668 IKSASA

-683 DVVLEVNGLHRDS
+683 DVVLEVNGLHADS
-696 VIKAAEILLDRVR
+696 VVKASNLIMDRIKDSISG
-709 ETIEGVV
+709 IV
-716 DVKMS
+716 DLKTS

-730 LIPNRQAIADYGLT
+730 LIPNRQALADYGVT

-756 SGYEAGQYTD
+756 SGYEAGQYTE

-784 HTDIEDLPILTPKG
+784 HTDIENLPIMTPKG
-798 YVSARDLFFIEDGA
+798 YLNASELFYIEDGA

-843 KVGKLAESMKEEVPE
+843 KVGALAESMKSELPE

-878 KVAILMAIILT
+878 KVAIIMAILLT
-889 YILLVA
+889 YILLIA
-895 LLESFAQPFVIMTT
+895 LLESFAQPFIIMMTI
-909 VPMGAIGVILALV
+909 PMGAIGVLLALV
-922 LTGKAL
+922 FTGKAL

-947 ILLLDEANRLLRSG
+947 ILLLDESNRLLRSG
-961 AMGRRSAIMTA
+961 AMGRRSAMMTA
-972 GETKFQP
+972 AKNKFQP

-985 ASVVAQLPLAFA
+985 ASIVAQLPLAFA

-1005 TQPMGIASVGGLIV
+1005 TQPMGIASVGGLLV

-1038 FHKAKKKAGNI
+1038 FHKAKKGASKI
-1049 KKNFQRH
+1049 RKKMNKH
-1056 KA
+1056 ATA

>member
-1 MIKASI
+1 
-7 YKPITMLMVILTVVV
+7 MLMVILTVVV

-31 VVDLMPKFEVPV
+31 VVDLMPKFDVPV

-56 EIESTIIKPL
+56 EIESTIIKPI

-86 YGIIVAMFNMGVNVD
+86 YGILVAMFNMGVNVD

-116 NFPDAVQAPIISKVD
+116 NFPDAVQAPIIAKVD
-131 INGAAIMAISFTG
+131 INGAAIMSISFTG

-181 ISIEVDKD
+181 ISIEIDKD
-189 KLKDRNVD
+189 KMLDRNVD
-197 IGTIMGLFGQSNIN
+197 IATIMGLFGQSNVNFPI
-211 YPVGEVI
+211 GEVI

-232 KNLDEIRDMDIPTA
+232 QTLDEIRNMDIPTA

-261 VETVTSMSRFN
+261 IETITSASRFN

-285 DANVVDVSKGVRK
+285 DANVVKVSEGVIK
-298 RMAEIQKTLPEGFEL
+298 RMNEIQKTLPEGFEL

-337 IGLTSILL
+337 IALTAGLL

-400 VVLENINNKL
+400 VVLENINEKL
-410 NLGLDPKEAAYKGT
+410 KLGLEPKEAAYKGT
-424 SEIMIAIMAS
+424 SEIMVAIMAS

-485 FKGKKID
+485 FKGKKKD
-492 ENGNII
+492 EFGNII
-498 EGQRSIGEKL
+498 EEKPGIIASAL
-508 FGIFPKVLNGIRFV
+508 GIFPKVLNGVRFI
-522 YLKTLSFCLSVPGV
+522 YLKTLSFCLSIPGV
-536 LFQGAALIAGIFFVG
+536 IFQVLALMGTIAVVG
-551 FLAKNFLTVEI
+551 FLAKNALTVEI
-562 MPKQDQGMM
+562 MPKQDQGMI
-571 SVKVEMPVG
+571 SVKLEMPVG
-580 TNVETADSIARIIES
+580 TNIETTDSIAQIIES
-595 RVKDVPE
+595 RIKGVPE
-602 IVHYSVNVGGTS
+602 IVHYSMNVGG
-614 SNGGAV
+614 SNGMTTV

-629 LKDWEKK
+629 LKDWE
-636 KMPDWKGGHRGT
+636 GRTRST

-659 ANIPDAFIS
+659 ADIPDAYIS
-668 IKSTSA
+668 IKSASA

-683 DVVLEVNGLHRDS
+683 DVVLEVNGLHADS
-696 VIKAAEILLDRVR
+696 VVKASNLIMDRIKDSISG
-709 ETIEGVV
+709 IV
-716 DVKMS
+716 DLKTS

-730 LIPNRQAIADYGLT
+730 LIPNRQALADYGVT

-756 SGYEAGQYTD
+756 SGYEAGQYTE

-784 HTDIEDLPILTPKG
+784 HTDIENLPIMTPKG
-798 YVSARDLFFIEDGA
+798 YLNASELFYIEDGA

-843 KVGKLAESMKEEVPE
+843 KVGALAESMKSELPE

-878 KVAILMAIILT
+878 KVAIIMAILLT
-889 YILLVA
+889 YILLIA
-895 LLESFAQPFVIMTT
+895 LLESFAQPFIIMMTI
-909 VPMGAIGVILALV
+909 PMGAIGVLLALV
-922 LTGKAL
+922 FTGKAL

-947 ILLLDEANRLLRSG
+947 ILLLDESNRLLRSG
-961 AMGRRSAIMTA
+961 AMGRRSAMMTA
-972 GETKFQP
+972 AKNKFQP

-985 ASVVAQLPLAFA
+985 ASIVAQLPLAFA

-1005 TQPMGIASVGGLIV
+1005 TQPMGIASVGGLLV

-1038 FHKAKKKAGNI
+1038 FHKAKKGASKI
-1049 KKNFQRH
+1049 RKKMNKH
-1056 KA
+1056 ATA

>member
-31 VVDLMPKFEVPV
+31 VVDLMPKFDVPV
-43 VTATIIYQGANPE
+43 VTGTIIYAGANPE
-56 EIESTIIKPL
+56 EIETTIIKPI
-66 EDQVELVDGID
+66 EEQVELVDGID

-86 YGIIVAMFNMGVNVD
+86 YGIVVAMFNMGVNVD
-101 VAANDVRSKIDLASV
+101 VAANDVRSKIDQVAAD
-116 NFPDAVQAPIISKVD
+116 FPDAVKAPIIAKVD
-131 INGAAIMAISFTG
+131 INGAAIMSISFTG

-157 DIEPLFTAVSGVA
+157 EIEPLFTSVPGVA
-170 SVDVFGGTTRQ
+170 SVDLFGGTTRQ
-181 ISIEVDKD
+181 ISIELDKD
-189 KLKDRNVD
+189 KMIDRNVD
-197 IGTIMGLFGQSNIN
+197 ISTIMGIFGQANVN
-211 YPVGEVI
+211 NPVGEVI
-218 GKHKNTSVRTSGKF
+218 GKHTNISVRTAGKF
-232 KNLDEIRDMDIPTA
+232 TSLDEMRDMDIPT
-246 KGVIKLSEIA
+246 KNGVIKLSEIA
-256 VVKDT
+256 EVKDT
-261 VETVTSMSRFN
+261 VETISSASRFN
-272 GQNSVSLDIKKRS
+272 GINSVSLDIKKRS
-285 DANVVDVSKGVRK
+285 DANVVEVSKGVLK
-298 RMAEIQKTLPEGFEL
+298 RLAEIQKTLPEGFKL
-313 HLVYDKSEA
+313 TLVYDKSEA
-322 VSESIDNV
+322 VNESIQNV

-337 IGLTSILL
+337 IFLTAGLL

-358 ALTMP
+358 AVTMP
-363 ISVIGAFTL
+363 ISVVGAFTL

-424 SEIMIAIMAS
+424 SEIMVAIMAS

-485 FKGKKID
+485 FKGKKKD

-498 EGQRSIGEKL
+498 EEKPSL
-508 FGIFPKVLNGIRFV
+508 ISRFLGIFPKALNGIRFV

-536 LFQGAALIAGIFFVG
+536 LFQVVALLATIFLVG
-551 FLAKNFLTVEI
+551 VMAKNFLTVEV
-562 MPKQDQGMM
+562 MPKQDQGMI
-571 SVKVEMPVG
+571 SVKLEMPVG
-580 TNVETADSIARIIES
+580 TNIETTDSVARIIES
-595 RVKDVPE
+595 RIKDVPE
-602 IVHYSVNVGGTS
+602 IVHYSMNVGG
-614 SNGGAV
+614 SNGMTTT

-629 LKDWEKK
+629 LKDWE
-636 KMPDWKGGHRGT
+636 GRTRST

-659 ANIPDAFIS
+659 ADIPDAFIS

-674 SEMNNNSAG
+674 SETNNNSAG
-683 DVVLEVNGLHRDS
+683 DVVLEVSGLHADS
-696 VIKAAEILLDRVR
+696 VVKASQIVMDRIK
-709 ETIEGVV
+709 ETIDGIV

-730 LIPNRQAIADYGLT
+730 MIPNRQALADYGVT

-756 SGYEAGQYTD
+756 SGYEAGQYTE

-784 HTDIEDLPILTPKG
+784 HSDIENLPILTPKG
-798 YVSARDLFFIEDGA
+798 YVNANELFFIEDGA

-821 KRTRVDVS
+821 KMRRVDVS

-843 KVGKLAESMKEEVPE
+843 KIGKLTAEMTNEVPE
-858 GITFSFGAQADM
+858 GTHFGFGGNADM

-878 KVAILMAIILT
+878 KTAILMAIILT
-889 YILLVA
+889 YILLIA
-895 LLESFAQPFVIMTT
+895 LLESFAQPFIIMTT
-909 VPMGAIGVILALV
+909 IPMGAIGVILSLIV
-922 LTGKAL
+922 TGKAL

-961 AMGRRSAIMTA
+961 AMGRRSAILTA
-972 GETKFQP
+972 GENKFQP

-1038 FHKAKKKAGNI
+1038 FHKAKNKAGKI

>member
-31 VVDLMPKFEVPV
+31 VVDLMPKFDVPV

-56 EIESTIIKPL
+56 EIESTIIKPI

-86 YGIIVAMFNMGVNVD
+86 YGILVAMFNMGINVD

-116 NFPDAVQAPIISKVD
+116 NFPDAVQAPIIAKVD
-131 INGAAIMAISFTG
+131 INGAAIMSISFTG

-181 ISIEVDKD
+181 ISIELDKD
-189 KLKDRNVD
+189 KMLDRNVD
-197 IGTIMGLFGQSNIN
+197 IATIMGLFGQSNIN

-232 KNLDEIRDMDIPTA
+232 QSLDEIRNMDIPTA
-246 KGVIKLSEIA
+246 RGVIKLSEIA

-261 VETVTSMSRFN
+261 IETITSASRFN
-272 GQNSVSLDIKKRS
+272 GVNSVSLDIKKRS
-285 DANVVDVSKGVRK
+285 DANVVKVSEGVIK
-298 RMAEIQKTLPEGFEL
+298 RMNEIQKTLPEGFEL

-322 VSESIDNV
+322 VNESIQNV

-337 IGLTSILL
+337 ICLTAGLL
-345 LLFLGKFSTMIIA
+345 LLFLGKFSTMLIA

-400 VVLENINNKL
+400 VVLENINEKL
-410 NLGLDPKEAAYKGT
+410 KLGLDPKDAALKGT
-424 SEIMIAIMAS
+424 SEIMVAIMAS

-485 FKGKKID
+485 FKGVKKD

-498 EGQRSIGEKL
+498 EGHRSIGEKI
-508 FGIFPKVLNGIRFV
+508 FGIFPAFLNGVRFV
-522 YLKTLSFCLSVPGV
+522 YLKTLSFCLSIPGV
-536 LFQGAALIAGIFFVG
+536 IFQVAALVGTIMFVG

-562 MPKQDQGMM
+562 MPKQDQGMI
-571 SVKVEMPVG
+571 SVKLEMPVG
-580 TNVETADSIARIIES
+580 TNIETTDSVARIIES
-595 RVKDVPE
+595 RIKGVPE
-602 IVHYSVNVGGTS
+602 IVHYSMNVGG
-614 SNGGAV
+614 SNGFTTV

-629 LKDWEKK
+629 LKDWE
-636 KMPDWKGGHRGT
+636 GRTRST

-659 ANIPDAFIS
+659 ADIPDAYIS
-668 IKSTSA
+668 IKSASA

-683 DVVLEVNGLHRDS
+683 DVVLEVNGLHADS
-696 VIKAAEILLDRVR
+696 VIKASQLVMDRIKDEIDG
-709 ETIEGVV
+709 IV
-716 DVKMS
+716 DLKTS

-730 LIPNRQAIADYGLT
+730 LVPNRQALADYGVT

-756 SGYEAGQYTD
+756 SGYEAGQYTE

-784 HTDIEDLPILTPKG
+784 HTDIENLPILTPKG
-798 YVSARDLFFIEDGA
+798 YLNASELFYIEDGA

-829 MNLLPGHTTGEIMG
+829 MNLLPGHTTGEVMG
-843 KVGKLAESMKEEVPE
+843 KVGALAESMKGELPE
-858 GITFSFGAQADM
+858 GISFSFGAQADM

-878 KVAILMAIILT
+878 KTAILMAIILT
-889 YILLVA
+889 YILLIA
-895 LLESFAQPFVIMTT
+895 LLESFAQPFIIMTT
-909 VPMGAIGVILALV
+909 IPMGAIGVLLSLV
-922 LTGKAL
+922 FTGKAL

-961 AMGRRSAIMTA
+961 SMGRRSAIMTA
-972 GETKFQP
+972 ARTKFQP
-979 IVLATF
+979 IVLATV

-1038 FHKAKKKAGNI
+1038 FHKAKKGVNKIKA
-1049 KKNFQRH
+1049 KRAAKTLQV
-1056 KA
+1056 

>member
-43 VTATIIYQGANPE
+43 VTATMIYAGASPE
-56 EIESTIIKPL
+56 EIETTVIKPV
-66 EDQVELVDGID
+66 EEQVELVDGID

-101 VAANDVRSKIDLASV
+101 VAANDVRSKVELAAAD
-116 NFPDAVQAPIISKVD
+116 FPDAVEPPIISKVD

-149 ELRQKVED
+149 ELRQMVED
-157 DIEPLFTAVSGVA
+157 EIEPLFTSVSGVA

-181 ISIEVDKD
+181 ISIELDKD
-189 KLKDRNVD
+189 KMKDRGID
-197 IGTIMGLFGQSNIN
+197 IATIMGLYGQSNLN

-218 GKHKNTSVRTSGKF
+218 GKHKNTSVRTAGKF
-232 KNLDEIRDMDIPTA
+232 QSLDEMRNMDIPTA
-246 KGVIKLSEIA
+246 NGVIKLSEVA
-256 VVKDT
+256 KVKDT
-261 VETVTSMSRFN
+261 IETISSISRFN
-272 GQNSVSLDIKKRS
+272 GTSSISLDIKKRS
-285 DANVVDVSKGVRK
+285 DANVVDVSKGVIK
-298 RMAEIQKTLPEGFEL
+298 RMNAVNKSLPEGFEL

-322 VSESIDNV
+322 VNESIDNV
-330 IQNIIIA
+330 IQNVIIA
-337 IGLTSILL
+337 IVLTAGLL
-345 LLFLGKFSTMIIA
+345 LLFLGKFSTMFIA

-363 ISVIGAFTL
+363 TSVIGAFTL

-395 VTNSI
+395 VTNAI
-400 VVLENINNKL
+400 VVLENINVKL
-410 NLGLDPKEAAYKGT
+410 NEGLDPKEAAYKGT
-424 SEIMIAIMAS
+424 SEIMVAIMAS

-462 MVFATFV
+462 MVFATLV
-469 SLLVTFTLT
+469 SLLATFTLT
-478 PLMAAYL
+478 PLLAAYL
-485 FKGKKID
+485 FKGKKKD

-498 EGQRSIGEKL
+498 EEKPSVVGRILGL
-508 FGIFPKVLNGIRFV
+508 FPTALNGIRFV
-522 YLKTLSFCLSVPGV
+522 YLKTLSFCLSIPGV
-536 LFQGAALIAGIFFVG
+536 LFQVLALIAMLLFVG
-551 FLAKNFLTVEI
+551 YMAANHMTVEI
-562 MPKQDQGMM
+562 MPKQDQGMI
-571 SVKVEMPVG
+571 SIKLEMPVG
-580 TNVETADSIARIIES
+580 TNVETTDSIAKIIED

-602 IVHYSVNVGGTS
+602 IVHYSVNVGG
-614 SNGGAV
+614 SNGFATV
-620 NQATMRVKL
+620 NQATMRIKL
-629 LKDWEKK
+629 LKDWE
-636 KMPDWKGGHRGT
+636 GRTRST

-659 ANIPDAFIS
+659 ADIPDAYIA

-683 DVVLEVNGLHRDS
+683 DVVLEINGLKKDS
-696 VIKAAEILLDRVR
+696 VIKASELIMDRVK
-709 ETIEGVV
+709 ETIAGVV
-716 DVKMS
+716 DVKTS

-730 LIPNRQAIADYGLT
+730 LVPNRQALADYGVT
-744 LQTVATYNYIAV
+744 LQSLATYNYIAV
-756 SGYEAGQYTD
+756 SGYEAGQYTE

-776 MMEKDRQS
+776 MQEKDRKS
-784 HTDIEDLPILTPKG
+784 HADIEDLPMKTPKG
-798 YVSARDLFFIEDGA
+798 YVAARDLFYIEDGA

-821 KRTRVDVS
+821 KMTRVDVS
-829 MNLLPGHTTGEIMG
+829 MNLLPGHTTGEVMG
-843 KVGKLAESMKEEVPE
+843 NLNKLTASMKDELPE
-858 GITFSFGAQADM
+858 GISFSFGAQADM
-870 QNDMVAEF
+870 QEDMVNEF
-878 KVAILMAIILT
+878 KTAIIMAILLT

-895 LLESFAQPFVIMTT
+895 LLESFAQPFIIMTT
-909 VPMGAIGVILALV
+909 IPMGAIGVFLALIF
-922 LTGKAL
+922 TGKAL

-961 AMGRRSAIMTA
+961 SMGRRSAIMTA
-972 GETKFQP
+972 GKTKFQP
-979 IVLATF
+979 IALATF
-985 ASVVAQLPLAFA
+985 ASVVAQMPLALA

-1033 LPNAI
+1033 LPNAL
-1038 FHKAKKKAGNI
+1038 FHKAKKKACNLKGKFN
-1049 KKNFQRH
+1049 
-1056 KA
+1056 KAKA

>member
-1 MIKASI
+1 
-7 YKPITMLMVILTVVV
+7 MLMVILTVVV

-31 VVDLMPKFEVPV
+31 VVDLMPKFDVPV
-43 VTATIIYQGANPE
+43 VTGTIIYPGANPE
-56 EIESTIIKPL
+56 EIETTIIKPI
-66 EDQVELVDGID
+66 EEQVELVDGID

-86 YGIIVAMFNMGVNVD
+86 YGIVVAMFNMGINVD
-101 VAANDVRSKIDLASV
+101 VAANDVRSKIELAAAD
-116 NFPDAVQAPIISKVD
+116 FPDAVQAPIISKVD
-131 INGAAIMAISFTG
+131 INGAAIMSISFTG

-157 DIEPLFTAVSGVA
+157 EIEPLFTSVPGVA
-170 SVDVFGGTTRQ
+170 SVDLFGGTTRQ
-181 ISIEVDKD
+181 ISIELDKD
-189 KLKDRNVD
+189 KMIDRNVD
-197 IGTIMGLFGQSNIN
+197 IATIMGIFGQANVNNPI
-211 YPVGEVI
+211 GEVI
-218 GKHKNTSVRTSGKF
+218 GKHKNTTVRTAGKF
-232 KNLDEIRDMDIPTA
+232 TSLDEMRDLDIPTQT
-246 KGVIKLSEIA
+246 GVIKLSEIA
-256 VVKDT
+256 EVKDT
-261 VETVTSMSRFN
+261 VESITSASRFN
-272 GQNSVSLDIKKRS
+272 GTNSVSLDIKKRS
-285 DANVVDVSKGVRK
+285 DANVVEVSRGVLK

-322 VSESIDNV
+322 VNEAIDNV
-330 IQNIIIA
+330 IQNIVIA
-337 IGLTSILL
+337 IGLTAGLL
-345 LLFLGKFSTMIIA
+345 LLFLGKFSTMFIA

-400 VVLENINNKL
+400 VVLENINEKL
-410 NLGLDPKEAAYKGT
+410 KLGLDPKEAAYRGT
-424 SEIMIAIMAS
+424 SEIMVAIMAS

-485 FKGKKID
+485 FKGKKKD

-498 EGQRSIGEKL
+498 EEKPSIL
-508 FGIFPKVLNGIRFV
+508 DRILSLFPKALNGIRFV

-536 LFQGAALIAGIFFVG
+536 IFQVVALGAGIFFVG
-551 FLAKNFLTVEI
+551 VLAKNFLTVEV
-562 MPKQDQGMM
+562 MPKQDQGMI
-571 SVKVEMPVG
+571 SVKLEMPVG
-580 TNVETADSIARIIES
+580 TNIETTDSVARIIEE
-595 RVKDVPE
+595 RVKGVPE
-602 IVHYSVNVGGTS
+602 IVHYSMNVGG
-614 SNGGAV
+614 SNGFTTV

-629 LKDWEKK
+629 LKDWE
-636 KMPDWKGGHRGT
+636 GRTRST
-648 DQIVDSLRPYL
+648 DDIVDSLRPYL

-674 SEMNNNSAG
+674 SEMQNNSAG
-683 DVVLEVNGLHRDS
+683 DVVLEVSGLHADS
-696 VIKAAEILLDRVR
+696 VVKASEIVMDKIK
-709 ETIEGVV
+709 ETIDGIV

-730 LIPNRQAIADYGLT
+730 LLPNRQALADYGIT
-744 LQTVATYNYIAV
+744 LKTAANYNYIAV

-784 HTDIEDLPILTPKG
+784 HVDIENLPILTPKG
-798 YVSARDLFFIEDGA
+798 YVNANELFFIEDGA

-821 KRTRVDVS
+821 KMRRVDVS

-843 KVGKLAESMKEEVPE
+843 KVGALAAEMKDQVPE
-858 GITFSFGAQADM
+858 GISFGFGGNADM
-870 QNDMVAEF
+870 QNDMVDEF
-878 KVAILMAIILT
+878 KTAILMAIILT
-889 YILLVA
+889 YILLIA

-909 VPMGAIGVILALV
+909 IPMGAIGVILSLIV
-922 LTGKAL
+922 TGKAL

-961 AMGRRSAIMTA
+961 AMGRRSAILTA
-972 GETKFQP
+972 GKTKFQP

-1038 FHKAKKKAGNI
+1038 TGKVMKKVDKI
-1049 KKNFQRH
+1049 KRNRH
-1056 KA
+1056 KGA

>member
-31 VVDLMPKFEVPV
+31 VVDLMPKFDVPV
-43 VTATIIYQGANPE
+43 VTGTIVYPGANPE
-56 EIESTIIKPL
+56 EIETTIIKPI
-66 EDQVELVDGID
+66 EEQVELVDGID

-86 YGIIVAMFNMGVNVD
+86 YGIVVAMFNMGINVD
-101 VAANDVRSKIDLASV
+101 VAANDVRSKIELAAAD
-116 NFPDAVQAPIISKVD
+116 FPDAVEAPIISKVD

-157 DIEPLFTAVSGVA
+157 EIEPLFTSVPGVA
-170 SVDVFGGTTRQ
+170 SVDLFGGTTRQ
-181 ISIEVDKD
+181 ISIELDKD
-189 KLKDRNVD
+189 KMIDRNVD
-197 IGTIMGLFGQSNIN
+197 IATIMGIFGQANVN
-211 YPVGEVI
+211 NPVGEVI
-218 GKHKNTSVRTSGKF
+218 GKHKNTTVRTAGKF
-232 KNLDEIRDMDIPTA
+232 TSLDEMRDMDIPTA

-256 VVKDT
+256 DVKDT
-261 VETVTSMSRFN
+261 VETITSASRFN
-272 GQNSVSLDIKKRS
+272 GTNSVSLDIKKRS
-285 DANVVDVSKGVRK
+285 DANVVEVSKGVIK
-298 RMAEIQKTLPEGFEL
+298 RMNEIQKTLPEGFEL

-322 VSESIDNV
+322 VNEAIDNV
-330 IQNIIIA
+330 IQNIVIA

-358 ALTMP
+358 AITMP

-400 VVLENINNKL
+400 VVLENINEKL
-410 NLGLDPKEAAYKGT
+410 KLGLDPKEAAYKGT
-424 SEIMIAIMAS
+424 SEIMVAIMAS

-485 FKGKKID
+485 FKGKKKD

-498 EGQRSIGEKL
+498 EEKP
-508 FGIFPKVLNGIRFV
+508 GIISRILGLFPKALNGIRFV
-522 YLKTLSFCLSVPGV
+522 YLKTLSFCLSIPGV
-536 LFQGAALIAGIFFVG
+536 LFQVVALVAGIFFVG
-551 FLAKNFLTVEI
+551 ILAKNFLTVEV
-562 MPKQDQGMM
+562 MPKQDQGMI

-580 TNVETADSIARIIES
+580 TNIETTDSVAHIIES
-595 RVKDVPE
+595 RIKDVPE
-602 IVHYSVNVGGTS
+602 IVHYSMNVGG
-614 SNGGAV
+614 SNGFTTV

-629 LKDWEKK
+629 LKDWE
-636 KMPDWKGGHRGT
+636 GRTRST
-648 DQIVDSLRPYL
+648 DDIVDSLRPYL

-674 SEMNNNSAG
+674 SEMQNNSAG
-683 DVVLEVNGLHRDS
+683 DVVLEVSGLHADS
-696 VIKAAEILLDRVR
+696 VVKASEIVMDRIK
-709 ETIEGVV
+709 ETIDGIV

-730 LIPNRQAIADYGLT
+730 LIPNRQALADYGVT
-744 LQTVATYNYIAV
+744 LKTVATYNYIAV
-756 SGYEAGQYTD
+756 SGYEAGQFTD

-776 MMEKDRQS
+776 MQEKDRQS
-784 HTDIEDLPILTPKG
+784 HGDIEALPIMTPKG
-798 YVSARDLFFIEDGA
+798 YVNASELFYIEDGA

-821 KRTRVDVS
+821 KMRRVDVS

-843 KVGKLAESMKEEVPE
+843 KIGKLTAEMKDQVPE
-858 GITFSFGAQADM
+858 GISFGFGGNADM
-870 QNDMVAEF
+870 QNDMVDEF
-878 KVAILMAIILT
+878 KTAILMAIILT
-889 YILLVA
+889 YILLIA
-895 LLESFAQPFVIMTT
+895 LLESFAQPFIIMTT
-909 VPMGAIGVILALV
+909 IPMGAIGVV
-922 LTGKAL
+922 LSLIFTGKAL

-972 GETKFQP
+972 GKTKFQP

-1038 FHKAKKKAGNI
+1038 TSKVRSKANKIIAKRRRSKE
-1049 KKNFQRH
+1049 
-1056 KA
+1056 

>member
-31 VVDLMPKFEVPV
+31 VVDLMPKFDVPV
-43 VTATIIYQGANPE
+43 VTGTIIYPGANPE
-56 EIESTIIKPL
+56 EIETTIIKPI
-66 EDQVELVDGID
+66 EEQVELVDGID

-86 YGIIVAMFNMGVNVD
+86 YGIVVAMFNMGINVD
-101 VAANDVRSKIDLASV
+101 VAANDVRSKIELAAAD
-116 NFPDAVQAPIISKVD
+116 FPDAVEAPIISKVD

-157 DIEPLFTAVSGVA
+157 EIEPLFTSVPGVA
-170 SVDVFGGTTRQ
+170 SVDIFGGTTRQ
-181 ISIEVDKD
+181 ISIELDKD
-189 KLKDRNVD
+189 KMIDRNVD
-197 IGTIMGLFGQSNIN
+197 IATIMGIFGQANVN
-211 YPVGEVI
+211 NPVGEVI
-218 GKHKNTSVRTSGKF
+218 GKHKNTTVRTAGKF
-232 KNLDEIRDMDIPTA
+232 TSLDEMRDMDIPTA

-256 VVKDT
+256 EVKDT
-261 VETVTSMSRFN
+261 VETITSASRFN
-272 GQNSVSLDIKKRS
+272 GTNSVSLDIKKRS
-285 DANVVDVSKGVRK
+285 DANVVEVSKGVIK
-298 RMAEIQKTLPEGFEL
+298 RMNEIQKTLPEGFEL

-322 VSESIDNV
+322 VNEAIDNV

-358 ALTMP
+358 AITMP

-400 VVLENINNKL
+400 VVLENINEKL
-410 NLGLDPKEAAYKGT
+410 KLGLDPKEAAYRGT
-424 SEIMIAIMAS
+424 SEIMVAIMAS

-485 FKGKKID
+485 FKGKKKD

-498 EGQRSIGEKL
+498 EEKP
-508 FGIFPKVLNGIRFV
+508 GIISRILGLFPKFLNGIRFI
-522 YLKTLSFCLSVPGV
+522 YLKTLSFCLSIPGV
-536 LFQGAALIAGIFFVG
+536 LFQVVALVAGIFFVG
-551 FLAKNFLTVEI
+551 VLAKNFLTVEV
-562 MPKQDQGMM
+562 MPKQDQGMI
-571 SVKVEMPVG
+571 SVKLEMPVG
-580 TNVETADSIARIIES
+580 TNIETTDSVARIIEE
-595 RVKDVPE
+595 RVKGVPE
-602 IVHYSVNVGGTS
+602 IVHYSMNVGG
-614 SNGGAV
+614 SNGFTTV

-629 LKDWEKK
+629 LKDWE
-636 KMPDWKGGHRGT
+636 GRTRST
-648 DQIVDSLRPYL
+648 DDIVDSLRPYL
-659 ANIPDAFIS
+659 ADIPDAFIS

-674 SEMNNNSAG
+674 SETNNNSAG
-683 DVVLEVNGLHRDS
+683 DVVLEVSGLHADS
-696 VIKAAEILLDRVR
+696 VVKASEIVMDKIKESIDG
-709 ETIEGVV
+709 IV

-730 LIPNRQAIADYGLT
+730 LIPNRQALADYGVT
-744 LQTVATYNYIAV
+744 LKTVATYNYIAV
-756 SGYEAGQYTD
+756 SGYEAGQFTD

-776 MMEKDRQS
+776 MQEKDRQS
-784 HTDIEDLPILTPKG
+784 HGDIEALPIMTPKG
-798 YVSARDLFFIEDGA
+798 YVNASELFYIEDGA

-821 KRTRVDVS
+821 KMRRVDVS

-843 KVGKLAESMKEEVPE
+843 KIGKLTAEMKDQVPE
-858 GITFSFGAQADM
+858 GISFGFGGNADM
-870 QNDMVAEF
+870 QNEMVDEF
-878 KVAILMAIILT
+878 KTAILMAIILT
-889 YILLVA
+889 YILLIA
-895 LLESFAQPFVIMTT
+895 LLESFAQPFIIMTT
-909 VPMGAIGVILALV
+909 IPMGAIGVV
-922 LTGKAL
+922 LSLIFTGKAL

-972 GETKFQP
+972 GKTKFQP

-1033 LPNAI
+1033 LPNTITSKVKSTASRI
-1038 FHKAKKKAGNI
+1038 VAK
-1049 KKNFQRH
+1049 RH
-1056 KA
+1056 RS

>member
-31 VVDLMPKFEVPV
+31 VVDLMPKFDVPV
-43 VTATIIYQGANPE
+43 VTGTIIYPGANPE
-56 EIESTIIKPL
+56 EIETTIIKPI
-66 EDQVELVDGID
+66 EEQVELVDGID

-86 YGIIVAMFNMGVNVD
+86 YGIVVAMFNMGINVD
-101 VAANDVRSKIDLASV
+101 VAANDVRSKIELAAAD
-116 NFPDAVQAPIISKVD
+116 FPDAVQAPIISKVD
-131 INGAAIMAISFTG
+131 INGAAIMSISFTG

-157 DIEPLFTAVSGVA
+157 EIEPLFTSVPGVA
-170 SVDVFGGTTRQ
+170 SVDLFGGTTRQ
-181 ISIEVDKD
+181 ISIELDKD
-189 KLKDRNVD
+189 KMIDRNVD
-197 IGTIMGLFGQSNIN
+197 IATIMGIFGQANVNNPI
-211 YPVGEVI
+211 GEVI
-218 GKHKNTSVRTSGKF
+218 GKHKNTTVRTAGKF
-232 KNLDEIRDMDIPTA
+232 TSLDEMRDLDIPTQT
-246 KGVIKLSEIA
+246 GVIKLSEIA
-256 VVKDT
+256 EVKDT
-261 VETVTSMSRFN
+261 VESITSASRFN
-272 GQNSVSLDIKKRS
+272 GTNSVSLDIKKRS
-285 DANVVDVSKGVRK
+285 DANVVEVSRGVLK

-322 VSESIDNV
+322 VNEAIDNV
-330 IQNIIIA
+330 IQNIVIA
-337 IGLTSILL
+337 IGLTAGLL
-345 LLFLGKFSTMIIA
+345 LLFLGKFSTMFIA

-400 VVLENINNKL
+400 VVLENINEKL
-410 NLGLDPKEAAYKGT
+410 KLGLDPKEAAYRGT
-424 SEIMIAIMAS
+424 SEIMVAIMAS

-485 FKGKKID
+485 FKGKKKD

-498 EGQRSIGEKL
+498 EEKPSIL
-508 FGIFPKVLNGIRFV
+508 DRILSLFPKALNGIRFV

-536 LFQGAALIAGIFFVG
+536 IFQVVALGAGIFFVG
-551 FLAKNFLTVEI
+551 VLAKNFLTVEV
-562 MPKQDQGMM
+562 MPKQDQGMI
-571 SVKVEMPVG
+571 SVKLEMPVG
-580 TNVETADSIARIIES
+580 TNIETTDSVARIIEE
-595 RVKDVPE
+595 RVKGVPE
-602 IVHYSVNVGGTS
+602 IVHYSMNVGG
-614 SNGGAV
+614 SNGFTTV

-629 LKDWEKK
+629 LKDWE
-636 KMPDWKGGHRGT
+636 GRTRST
-648 DQIVDSLRPYL
+648 DDIVDSLRPYL

-674 SEMNNNSAG
+674 SEMQNNSAG
-683 DVVLEVNGLHRDS
+683 DVVLEVSGLHADS
-696 VIKAAEILLDRVR
+696 VVKASEIVMDKIK
-709 ETIEGVV
+709 ETIDGIV

-730 LIPNRQAIADYGLT
+730 LLPNRQALADYGIT
-744 LQTVATYNYIAV
+744 LKTAANYNYIAV

-784 HTDIEDLPILTPKG
+784 HVDIENLPILTPKG
-798 YVSARDLFFIEDGA
+798 YVNANELFFIEDGA

-821 KRTRVDVS
+821 KMRRVDVS

-843 KVGKLAESMKEEVPE
+843 KVGALAAEMKDQVPE
-858 GITFSFGAQADM
+858 GISFGFGGNADM
-870 QNDMVAEF
+870 QNDMVDEF
-878 KVAILMAIILT
+878 KTAILMAIILT
-889 YILLVA
+889 YILLIA

-909 VPMGAIGVILALV
+909 IPMGAIGVILSLIV
-922 LTGKAL
+922 TGKAL

-961 AMGRRSAIMTA
+961 AMGRRSAILTA
-972 GETKFQP
+972 GKTKFQP

-1038 FHKAKKKAGNI
+1038 TGKVMKKVDKI
-1049 KKNFQRH
+1049 KRNRH
-1056 KA
+1056 KGA